1 MNPIAFIMACF
12 SVVGGIDLIIG
23 NKLGLGAQFK
33 RGLELIGVMALSM
46 VGMIVMAPLI
56 GELIAPALS
65 AIASV
70 IPFEPSVVAGSLLA
84 NDMGGAPLSES
95 LALTKEAGY
104 FNGLVVSSMMGATI
118 SFSLPFSLG
127 VVPKEKHESMLLGLL
142 CGVVTVPIGC
152 LVGGL
157 IAGLAFVPLMTSIV
171 PLTLFSGALAF
182 GLLKAPKLC
191 VKIFKVFAVVIN
203 TVILIGLIV
212 GIFESLTGIDVLPYI
227 ATVESG
233 YDVCVNASM
242 VMSGAFPLVYIIS
255 KVLDKPMKK
264 LGEKIGVNTTS
275 AVGFLSTLATN
286 VTTFGNM
293 KDMDEKGTV
302 LNSAFAVS
310 AAFVFAG
317 HLAFTLSYNA
327 DYIIPV
333 IIGKLVAGITSVF
346 VAVFIYQ
353 RVKTSTPAPTVAQ
366 ENAETVTE

>member
-1 MNPIAFIMACF
+1 MNPIAFVMACF
-12 SVVGGIDLIIG
+12 SVLGGLDLIIG
-23 NKLGLGAQFK
+23 NKFGLGAQFK

-56 GELIAPALS
+56 GELISPALS

-84 NDMGGAPLSES
+84 NDMGGAPLSQS
-95 LALTKEAGY
+95 LALTEEAGY

-127 VVPKEKHESMLLGLL
+127 VVPKEKHEPMLLGLL
-142 CGVVTVPIGC
+142 CGVVTVPVGC

-157 IAGLAFVPLMTSIV
+157 VAGLEFVPLMTSIV
-171 PLTLFSGALAF
+171 PLTLFSAVLAV

-191 VKIFKVFAVVIN
+191 VKIFKVFAVFIN
-203 TVILIGLIV
+203 TVILVGLIA
-212 GIFESLTGIDVLPYI
+212 GIFESLTGIDVLPHL

-255 KVLDKPMKK
+255 KLLDKPMKK

-317 HLAFTLSYNA
+317 HLAFTLSFNA
-327 DYIIPV
+327 DYIAPV

-346 VAVFIYQ
+346 VAVFIYG
-353 RVKTSTPAPTVAQ
+353 RTKKNAPAPVVAVEETQ
-366 ENAETVTE
+366 NMAE